1 MRNTVT
7 TKRFAQDRYLYT
19 ITALLFYC
27 ACMCMYNF
35 YKSLSGFIA
44 NGFREPRVMIPIIS
58 TFALPALCF
67 CVFFYAT
74 YVRKMNK
81 MATVIYAVLVVA
93 VGVWNCVG
101 LSMNAYLYGSNHRL
115 GGYDTMLNLAF
126 GFPYD
131 GWIYTVV
138 LLATQVVNLI
148 CAFKPQSKLALGK
161 DGFLNK
167 QGACSLGLVEYLLVC
182 VLAILTFVFVG
193 AAVRA
198 IGAFENA
205 LYDGK
210 FIFLWLWVLFV
221 PAMNLVY
228 FVFKPEKRVQS
239 KKAKVAFLGAGIG
252 VNVLFGVLLW
262 MFEVTNPSFMV
273 HIAKPLF
280 AIAFSVSL
288 PIEMVGI
295 LGIMAISVVIFAV
308 KLCLVLFRRKPYA
321 LRREKCGN

>member
-1 MRNTVT
+1 MRDTLT
-7 TKRFAQDRYLYT
+7 MKKFAQDRYLYT

-27 ACMCMYNF
+27 ACTCMYNF

-44 NGFREPRVMIPIIS
+44 NGFREPLVMIPIIS

-67 CVFFYAT
+67 CVFFYT
-74 YVRKMNK
+74 VYVRKMNK
-81 MATVIYAVLVVA
+81 IATIIYAALVIA

-101 LSMNAYLYGSNHRL
+101 LSFNAYLYASNHRL
-115 GGYDTMLNLAF
+115 GGYDTLLNLAF

-131 GWIYTVV
+131 GWIYTVAL
-138 LLATQVVNLI
+138 LLAQVVNLI
-148 CAFKPQSKLALGK
+148 CVCKPQSKLALGK
-161 DGFLNK
+161 DGFFNK
-167 QGACSLGLVEYLLVC
+167 QGGCSLGLAEYLLVC
-182 VLAILTFVFVG
+182 VLAILVFVFVG

-210 FIFLWLWVLFV
+210 FIFLWLWVLLV
-221 PAMNLVY
+221 PAMNLGY
-228 FVFKPEKRVQS
+228 LVFKPEKRVQS
-239 KKAKVAFLGAGIG
+239 KKAKTIVLGVGIG
-252 VNVLFGVLLW
+252 VNALFGVLLW
-262 MFEVTNPSFMV
+262 VFEITSPSFMV

-295 LGIMAISVVIFAV
+295 LGIMAISVVIYAI
-308 KLCLVLFRRKPYA
+308 KICLILFKRKS
-321 LRREKCGN
+321 CV

>member
-7 TKRFAQDRYLYT
+7 TKKFAQDRYLYT

-44 NGFREPRVMIPIIS
+44 NGFREPLVMIPIIS

-81 MATVIYAVLVVA
+81 IATVIYAVLVVA

-126 GFPYD
+126 CFPYD

-138 LLATQVVNLI
+138 LLAMQVVNLI

-161 DGFLNK
+161 DEFLNK

-210 FIFLWLWVLFV
+210 FIFLWLWVLLV

-228 FVFKPEKRVQS
+228 FVFKPEKRAQS

-262 MFEVTNPSFMV
+262 VFEVTNPSFMV

-295 LGIMAISVVIFAV
+295 LGIMAISVVIYAV
-308 KLCLVLFRRKPYA
+308 KICLILFK
-321 LRREKCGN
+321 KDN

>member
-7 TKRFAQDRYLYT
+7 TKKFAQDRYLYT

-44 NGFREPRVMIPIIS
+44 NGFREPLVMIPIIS

-81 MATVIYAVLVVA
+81 IATVIYAVLVVA

-210 FIFLWLWVLFV
+210 FIFLWLWVLLV

-228 FVFKPEKRVQS
+228 FVFKPEKRAQG

-262 MFEVTNPSFMV
+262 VFEVTNPSFMV

-295 LGIMAISVVIFAV
+295 LGIMAISVVIYAV
-308 KLCLVLFRRKPYA
+308 KICLILFK
-321 LRREKCGN
+321 KDN